1 MILDCISTVQTFI
14 SKNPA
19 FLKLM
24 QIILI
29 GERKLE
35 IGSMSKQYYNNTD
48 KIEEIV
54 SFIPKIMLVTIYS
67 KNHKKNY

>member
-1 MILDCISTVQTFI
+1 
-14 SKNPA
+14 
-19 FLKLM
+19 M